1 MALSLLSPGRVI
13 QVYRKKW
20 VIHVDRI
27 TREKANGGSVYI
39 GIHPSKVE
47 VTKLKMDKDRKKILD
62 RKTKAKLSD
71 KTKGKHKQE
80 DIKPM
85 ET

>member
-1 MALSLLSPGRVI
+1 MSSPSWK
-13 QVYRKKW
+13 Q
-20 VIHVDRI
+20 
-27 TREKANGGSVYI
+27 
-39 GIHPSKVE
+39 VE